1 MYYLCTYFD
10 HRYLPRGLAL
20 YWSIRRYFSSFELWV
35 LCMDDTC
42 YDVLSRMGLPH
53 VRLIALQDL
62 EAYDPELLNAKK
74 NRSRIEYYFTCTPSL
89 PLYILENRP
98 EADHIVYLDADIF
111 FFSDPAS
118 IYGEIDDNSI
128 AIIAHRFTPELR
140 ALEVM
145 GLYNVGWLFFKRDS
159 NARNCLR
166 WWRERCIEW
175 CHDRREADRYAD
187 QKYLDRWPDLFP
199 GVIAL
204 RHKGANL
211 APWNLAN
218 YRIRADGRRVW
229 VDDQPLVFFHF
240 HLLRKITG
248 WMYDTNLRHY
258 GVGAS
263 RTIRERVYG
272 PYVRALFHATGH
284 ASRFLGRTSVP
295 GRVTQ
300 PLRDVHPEGRATKWR
315 KRVKRLCRAILRG
328 QCVVVW
334 NGHVL

>member
-1 MYYLCTYFD
+1 VYYLCTYFD

-42 YDVLSRMGLPH
+42 YDALSRMGLPH

-98 EADHIVYLDADIF
+98 EADHIVYLDADVF
-111 FFSDPAS
+111 FFSDPVPM
-118 IYGEIDDNSI
+118 YDEIDDSSI
-128 AIIAHRFTPELR
+128 AIVAHRFPPELH
-140 ALEVM
+140 ALEAM
-145 GLYNVGWLFFKRDS
+145 GLYNVGWLFFKRD
-159 NARNCLR
+159 RNSESCLR

-175 CHDRREADRYAD
+175 CYDWREADRYAD
-187 QKYLDRWPDLFP
+187 QKYLDQWPDLFP

-211 APWNLAN
+211 APWNIAN
-218 YRIRADGRRVW
+218 YRIRADGRGVW

-248 WMYDTNLRHY
+248 WMYHTNLRHY

-263 RTIRERVYG
+263 RTIRGRVYG
-272 PYVRALFHATGH
+272 PYVRALSRATRH
-284 ASRFLGRTSVP
+284 ASHFLGRSSVP
-295 GRVTQ
+295 GMVAQ
-300 PLRDVHPEGRATKWR
+300 PLRDVHPEGRATKWL
-315 KRVKRLCRAILRG
+315 KRAKRLCRAILRG
-328 QCVVVW
+328 QCVFAW